1 MDRGNNLSPRLIALG
16 KDSVLKIFLDSWDN
30 SMTFKEIKEYLML
43 NLDSNKNI
51 IINKDFLEI
60 SREDLCNKMD
70 LSYSVMVS
78 LIVDTL
84 KFVGR
89 SNDGIDIEWQ
99 HPHSH

>member
-1 MDRGNNLSPRLIALG
+1 MDRGNNLSPRLVALG

-30 SMTFKEIKEYLML
+30 SMTFKEIKEYLKL
-43 NLDSNKNI
+43 NLDNNKNI

-60 SREDLCNKMD
+60 PREDLCNKID
-70 LSYSVMVS
+70 SSYSVMVN

-89 SNDGIDIEWQ
+89 PNDGTDIEW
-99 HPHSH
+99 HHSHSH